1 MSDTGPVAARPKLA
15 STPEQDKRMGLQQ
28 ASHLLPEE
36 KRGPG
41 RPPKPQAADPFTVL
55 TLIASTLRTVEK
67 PLRKQILET
76 LLALS
81 E

>member
-1 MSDTGPVAARPKLA
+1 MQLMNQGTD
-15 STPEQDKRMGLQQ
+15 
-28 ASHLLPEE
+28 

-41 RPPKPQAADPFTVL
+41 RPPKPQTADPFTVL

>member
-1 MSDTGPVAARPKLA
+1 MSDTGPVAARPKISPVGQGPQQTNA
-15 STPEQDKRMGLQQ
+15 QDV
-28 ASHLLPEE
+28 E